1 MPLSIVR
8 NNITSMQV
16 DAIVNTANP
25 RPLIGDGVDT
35 AVHMAAG
42 PELLEARRKIGDIAR
57 GQSAIT
63 PAFHLPAKYVIHTVG
78 PIWQD
83 GEHGEETTLRSC
95 YDSALAL
102 AAEYECESVAFPL
115 ISAGTYGYPKDRA
128 LQTAIS
134 AISAFLMKNEDIL
147 VHLVVFDKKAYALS
161 EKLFADV
168 KSYIDENLVE
178 EIRDAEYMASVPRDA
193 VWEEEIPGWTRGSRL
208 LQSNRLRE
216 ESRYDSLE
224 ADDFCSASVSCLD
237 FDISEKKELSLKDL
251 FDRPEESFSAALL
264 RMIGEKG
271 LKNSEVYKKANM
283 DKKHFSKILKE
294 TYQPGKN
301 AVMALAIALELNLDE
316 ARDFLGRAGY
326 ALSRSSQT
334 DIIVQY
340 FIETG
345 NYNMFE
351 LEGVLYEFTG
361 KTLMN
366 Y

>member
-1 MPLSIVR
+1 
-8 NNITSMQV
+8 MQV

-35 AVHMAAG
+35 AIHMAAG
-42 PELLEARRKIGDIAR
+42 PELLEARKKIGDIAR
-57 GQSAIT
+57 GKSAIT

-83 GEHGEETTLRSC
+83 GEHGEESTLRSC

-115 ISAGTYGYPKDRA
+115 ISAGNYGFPKALA

-178 EIRDAEYMASVPRDA
+178 EITGG
-193 VWEEEIPGWTRGSRL
+193 IRGSRL
-208 LQSNRLRE
+208 LFQSNRLRE
-216 ESRYDSLE
+216 ESRYDLLD
-224 ADDFCSASVSCLD
+224 ADECCSASVSCPD
-237 FDISEKKELSLKDL
+237 FDISEKKGLSLKDL
-251 FDRPEESFSAALL
+251 IDRPEEGFSEALL
-264 RMIGEKG
+264 RIIEEKG
-271 LKNSEVYKKANM
+271 LKNSTVYKKANM

-326 ALSRSSQT
+326 ALTRSSKT

>member
-8 NNITSMQV
+8 NNITAMQV

-35 AVHMAAG
+35 AIHMAAG
-42 PELLEARRKIGDIAR
+42 PELLEARKKIGDIAR
-57 GQSAIT
+57 GKSAIT

-83 GEHGEETTLRSC
+83 GEHGEESTLRSC

-115 ISAGTYGYPKDRA
+115 ISAGNYGFPKALA

-178 EIRDAEYMASVPRDA
+178 EITGG
-193 VWEEEIPGWTRGSRL
+193 IRGSRL
-208 LQSNRLRE
+208 LFQSNRLRE
-216 ESRYDSLE
+216 ESRYDLLD
-224 ADDFCSASVSCLD
+224 ADECCSASVSCPD
-237 FDISEKKELSLKDL
+237 FDLTEKKGLSLKDL
-251 FDRPEESFSAALL
+251 IDRPEEGFSEALL

-271 LKNSEVYKKANM
+271 MKNSEVYKKANM

-326 ALSRSSQT
+326 ALTRSSKT

>member
-8 NNITSMQV
+8 NNITDMHV

-25 RPLIGDGVDT
+25 LPIVGSGVDT
-35 AVHMAAG
+35 AVHQAAG
-42 PELLEARRKIGDIAR
+42 PALLEAREKIGLIPR
-57 GQSAIT
+57 GYSAVT
-63 PAFHLPAKYVIHTVG
+63 PAFNLPAKYVIHTVG
-78 PIWQD
+78 PVWED
-83 GEHGEETTLRSC
+83 GEQGEEATLRSC
-95 YDSALAL
+95 YDTALKL
-102 AAEYECESVAFPL
+102 AAENGCESVAFPL
-115 ISAGTYGYPKDRA
+115 ISAGNYGFPKALA

-147 VHLVVFDKKAYALS
+147 VHLVVFDRSAYALS
-161 EKLFADV
+161 EKLFTDV
-168 KSYIDENLVE
+168 KTYIDEHLVE
-178 EIRDAEYMASVPRDA
+178 EIRAAEYKANVPRNEI
-193 VWEEEIPGWTRGSRL
+193 WEDELPGWARESRFL
-208 LQSNRLRE
+208 RENRRLRE
-216 ESRYDSLE
+216 ESRYDLSE
-224 ADDFCSASVSCLD
+224 TDECCSTSVK
-237 FDISEKKELSLKDL
+237 KKELSLEDL
-251 FDRPEESFSAALL
+251 IFRPEESFSAALL
-264 RMIGEKG
+264 RMIGERG

-316 ARDFLGRAGY
+316 TRDFLGRAGY

-340 FIETG
+340 FIENG

>member
-8 NNITSMQV
+8 NNITAMQV

-25 RPLIGDGVDT
+25 RTLIGDGVDT

-42 PELLEARRKIGDIAR
+42 PELLEARKEIGDIAR

-83 GEHGEETTLRSC
+83 GEHGEEATLRSC

-102 AAEYECESVAFPL
+102 AAEYGCESVAFPL
-115 ISAGTYGYPKDRA
+115 ISAGNYGFPKALA

-147 VHLVVFDKKAYALS
+147 VYLVVFDKKAYALS

-168 KSYIDENLVE
+168 KSYIDENLVDD
-178 EIRDAEYMASVPRDA
+178 IRDTEYITGERRRRAK
-193 VWEEEIPGWTRGSRL
+193 L
-208 LQSNRLRE
+208 LRRLRAE
-216 ESRYDSLE
+216 KEREDNRVCESVCFDMDELPSFSLE
-224 ADDFCSASVSCLD
+224 
-237 FDISEKKELSLKDL
+237 EKKELSLEDL
-251 FDRPEESFSAALL
+251 IFRPEESFSAALL
-264 RMIGEKG
+264 RMIGERG

-316 ARDFLGRAGY
+316 TRDFLGRAGY

-340 FIETG
+340 FIENG

>member
-8 NNITSMQV
+8 NNITAMQV

-35 AVHMAAG
+35 AIHMAAG
-42 PELLEARRKIGDIAR
+42 PELLEARKKIGDIAR
-57 GQSAIT
+57 GKSAIT

-83 GEHGEETTLRSC
+83 GEHGEESTLRSC

-102 AAEYECESVAFPL
+102 AAEYGCESVAFPL
-115 ISAGTYGYPKDRA
+115 ISAGNYGFPKALA

-178 EIRDAEYMASVPRDA
+178 EITGG
-193 VWEEEIPGWTRGSRL
+193 IRGSRL
-208 LQSNRLRE
+208 LFQSNRLRE
-216 ESRYDSLE
+216 ESRYDLLD
-224 ADDFCSASVSCLD
+224 ADECCSASVSCPD
-237 FDISEKKELSLKDL
+237 FDLTEKKDLSLKDL
-251 FDRPEESFSAALL
+251 IDRPEEGFSEALL

-271 LKNSEVYKKANM
+271 MKNSEVYKKANM

-326 ALSRSSQT
+326 ALTRSSKT

>member
-8 NNITSMQV
+8 NNITDMHV

-25 RPLIGDGVDT
+25 LPIVGSGVDT
-35 AVHMAAG
+35 AVHQAAG
-42 PELLEARRKIGDIAR
+42 PALLEAREKIGLIPR
-57 GQSAIT
+57 GFSAVT
-63 PAFHLPAKYVIHTVG
+63 PAFNLPAKYVIHTVG
-78 PIWQD
+78 PVWED
-83 GEHGEETTLRSC
+83 GEQGEEATLRSC
-95 YDSALAL
+95 YDTALKL
-102 AAEYECESVAFPL
+102 AAEHGCESVAFPL
-115 ISAGTYGYPKDRA
+115 ISAGNYGFPKALA

-147 VHLVVFDKKAYALS
+147 VHLVVFDRSAYALS

-168 KSYIDENLVE
+168 KTYIDEHLVE
-178 EIRDAEYMASVPRDA
+178 EIRAAEYKANVPRN
-193 VWEEEIPGWTRGSRL
+193 EIRENR
-208 LQSNRLRE
+208 RLRE
-216 ESRYDSLE
+216 ESRYDLFD
-224 ADDFCSASVSCLD
+224 ADECCSASAPCPPMASVDECASVK
-237 FDISEKKELSLKDL
+237 KKELSLEDL
-251 FDRPEESFSAALL
+251 IFRPEESFSAALL
-264 RMIGEKG
+264 RMIGERG

-316 ARDFLGRAGY
+316 TRDFLGRAGY

-340 FIETG
+340 FIENG

>member
-8 NNITSMQV
+8 NNITAMQV

-35 AVHMAAG
+35 AIHMAAG
-42 PELLEARRKIGDIAR
+42 PELLEARKKIGDIAR
-57 GQSAIT
+57 GKSAIT

-83 GEHGEETTLRSC
+83 GEHGEESTLRSC

-115 ISAGTYGYPKDRA
+115 ISAGNYGFPKALA

-168 KSYIDENLVE
+168 KSYIDEHLVE
-178 EIRDAEYMASVPRDA
+178 EVTGGI
-193 VWEEEIPGWTRGSRL
+193 RGSRL
-208 LQSNRLRE
+208 LFQSNRLRE
-216 ESRYDSLE
+216 ESRYDLLD
-224 ADDFCSASVSCLD
+224 ADECCSASVSCPD
-237 FDISEKKELSLKDL
+237 FDISEKKGLSLKDL
-251 FDRPEESFSAALL
+251 IDRPEEGFSEALL
-264 RMIGEKG
+264 RIIEEKG
-271 LKNSEVYKKANM
+271 LKNSTVYKKANM

-326 ALSRSSQT
+326 ALTRSSKT

>member
-1 MPLSIVR
+1 MH
-8 NNITSMQV
+8 V

-25 RPLIGDGVDT
+25 LPIVGSGVDT
-35 AVHMAAG
+35 AVHQAAG
-42 PELLEARRKIGDIAR
+42 PALLEAREKIGLIPR
-57 GQSAIT
+57 GFSAVT
-63 PAFHLPAKYVIHTVG
+63 PAFNLPAKYVIHTVG
-78 PIWQD
+78 PVWED
-83 GEHGEETTLRSC
+83 GEQGEEATLRSC
-95 YDSALAL
+95 YDTALKL
-102 AAEYECESVAFPL
+102 AAEYGCESVAFPL
-115 ISAGTYGYPKDRA
+115 ISAGNYGFPKALA

-147 VHLVVFDKKAYALS
+147 VHLVVFDRSAYALS
-161 EKLFADV
+161 EKLFCDV
-168 KSYIDENLVE
+168 KSYIDEHLVE
-178 EIRDAEYMASVPRDA
+178 EIRAAEYMVNVPQNQI
-193 VWEEEIPGWTRGSRL
+193 WEEEMPGWARESRL
-208 LQSNRLRE
+208 LRENRRLRE
-216 ESRYDSLE
+216 ESRYDLLD
-224 ADDFCSASVSCLD
+224 ADECCSASVSYPD
-237 FDISEKKELSLKDL
+237 FDIPEKKELSLEDL
-251 FDRPEESFSAALL
+251 IFRPEESFSAALL

>member
-8 NNITSMQV
+8 NNITDMHV

-25 RPLIGDGVDT
+25 LPIVGSGVDT
-35 AVHMAAG
+35 AVHQAAG
-42 PELLEARRKIGDIAR
+42 PALLEAREKIGLIPR
-57 GQSAIT
+57 GFSAVT
-63 PAFHLPAKYVIHTVG
+63 PAFNLPAKYVIHTVG
-78 PIWQD
+78 PVWED
-83 GEHGEETTLRSC
+83 GEQGEEATLRSC
-95 YDSALAL
+95 YDTALKL
-102 AAEYECESVAFPL
+102 AAENGCESVAFPL
-115 ISAGTYGYPKDRA
+115 ISAGNYGFPKALA

-147 VHLVVFDKKAYALS
+147 VHLVVFDQSAYALS
-161 EKLFADV
+161 EKLFSDV
-168 KSYIDENLVE
+168 KSYIDEHLVE
-178 EIRDAEYMASVPRDA
+178 EIRAAEYKANVPRN
-193 VWEEEIPGWTRGSRL
+193 EIRENR
-208 LQSNRLRE
+208 RLRE
-216 ESRYDSLE
+216 ESRYDLFD
-224 ADDFCSASVSCLD
+224 ADECCSASVK
-237 FDISEKKELSLKDL
+237 KKELSLEDL
-251 FDRPEESFSAALL
+251 IFRPEESFSAALL
-264 RMIGEKG
+264 RMIGERG
-271 LKNSEVYKKANM
+271 LKNSDVYKKANM

-316 ARDFLGRAGY
+316 TRDFLGRAGY

-340 FIETG
+340 FIENG

>member
-8 NNITSMQV
+8 NNITAMQV

-35 AVHMAAG
+35 AIHMAAG
-42 PELLEARRKIGDIAR
+42 TELLEARRIIGDIPR

-83 GEHGEETTLRSC
+83 GEQGEEATLRSC

-102 AAEYECESVAFPL
+102 AAEYGCESVAFPL
-115 ISAGTYGYPKDRA
+115 ISAGDYGFPKALA

-178 EIRDAEYMASVPRDA
+178 EITGG
-193 VWEEEIPGWTRGSRL
+193 IRGSRL
-208 LQSNRLRE
+208 LFQSNRLRE
-216 ESRYDSLE
+216 ESRYDLLD
-224 ADDFCSASVSCLD
+224 ADECCSASVSCLD
-237 FDISEKKELSLKDL
+237 FDLSEKKGLSLKDL
-251 FDRPEESFSAALL
+251 IDRPEEGFSEALL

-271 LKNSEVYKKANM
+271 MKNSEVYKKANM

-326 ALSRSSQT
+326 ALTRSSKT

>member
-1 MPLSIVR
+1 
-8 NNITSMQV
+8 MQV

-35 AVHMAAG
+35 AIHMAAG
-42 PELLEARRKIGDIAR
+42 PELLEARKKIGDIAR
-57 GQSAIT
+57 GKSAIT

-83 GEHGEETTLRSC
+83 GEHGEESTLRSC

-115 ISAGTYGYPKDRA
+115 ISAGNYGFPKALA

-178 EIRDAEYMASVPRDA
+178 EITGG
-193 VWEEEIPGWTRGSRL
+193 IRGSRL
-208 LQSNRLRE
+208 LFQSNRLRE
-216 ESRYDSLE
+216 ESRYDLLD
-224 ADDFCSASVSCLD
+224 ADECCSASVSCPD
-237 FDISEKKELSLKDL
+237 FDLTEKKGLSLKDL
-251 FDRPEESFSAALL
+251 IDRPEEGFSEALL

-271 LKNSEVYKKANM
+271 MKNSEVYKKANM

-326 ALSRSSQT
+326 ALTRSSKT